1 MSIQNTVSTGIESIT
16 NGANDNVDVYNIA
29 GQKIRSNVKADN
41 ALDGLTR
48 GVYIINK
55 KKYAVK

>member
-1 MSIQNTVSTGIESIT
+1 ML
-16 NGANDNVDVYNIA
+16 YNIA
-29 GQKIRSNVKADN
+29 GQKIRSNVKAGH

>member
-1 MSIQNTVSTGIESIT
+1 M
-16 NGANDNVDVYNIA
+16 YNIA
-29 GQKIRSNVKADN
+29 GQKIRSNVKVDN